1 MSRLKEY
8 SKITQLRWTLDIFNA
23 IRSWEQILTE
33 PRVKART
40 GISKI
45 SLPCSVNN
53 KIYNWAYE
61 PKPWPISSFLGEF
74 QWWNLTIVI
83 PVAFG

>member
-23 IRSWEQILTE
+23 IRSWVQILTE
-33 PRVKART
+33 LRVKART
-40 GISKI
+40 SILKI
-45 SLPCSVNN
+45 SLSCSVNN
-53 KIYNWAYE
+53 KLYSGAYE
-61 PKPWPISSFLGEF
+61 AKAWLISSFHGEF